1 MMRSSSGTS
10 ADSLMREAL
19 GAFDTCLG
27 TLAQIE
33 ERARALGQ
41 ETETAHQMMQ
51 RYLHDVGLISQSTPH
66 DVQMPARPSSGPVSV
81 DHEAIYRDE
90 VALQQAAVRLRTL
103 QGKLDYLTNM
113 LRTGRAHVLGSD
125 PGAAEAAPWATA
137 VRAARIEAQEDER
150 QRLAREVHDGPAQVL
165 ANAILNL
172 EYCEMVAT
180 RAPGELAPELQR
192 LRQVMREGL
201 IEVRR
206 FMFDLRPTMLAS
218 MGLNATLARSIE
230 DFRQAHQIAV
240 TATLPHQELAIDDNA
255 QIVIFRVVQES
266 LQNIHKHAEATA
278 VWIDLARQADGTIR
292 LHVADN
298 GKGFDHQRLLPT
310 LPSGMGMIGMRERAA
325 LLGGTLAVESA
336 LGRGT
341 SVTLLL
347 PAHAAQPIGTGTPT
361 GRVAMSLEAGA

>member
-1 MMRSSSGTS
+1 MRSSSGTS

-19 GAFDTCLG
+19 GAIDACLG
-27 TLAQIE
+27 TLAQID

-66 DVQMPARPSSGPVSV
+66 DVQMPARATSGPVSV

-90 VALQQAAVRLRTL
+90 VALQQSVVRLRTL
-103 QGKLDYLTNM
+103 QGKTDYLTNI
-113 LRTGRAHVLGSD
+113 LRMGRAHVLGSD

-180 RAPGELAPELQR
+180 RAPSELAPELQR

-230 DFRQAHQIAV
+230 DFQQAHQIAV
-240 TATLPHQELAIDDNA
+240 TTALPHQELEIDDNA

-266 LQNIHKHAEATA
+266 LQNIHKHAEATT
-278 VWIDLARQADGTIR
+278 VRVELARQADGTIR
-292 LHVADN
+292 LQVIDN
-298 GKGFDHQRLLPT
+298 GKGFDHQRVLPT
-310 LPSGMGMIGMRERAA
+310 LPSGMGMIGMKERAT
-325 LLGGTLAVESA
+325 LLGGTLTIESS

-347 PAHAAQPIGTGTPT
+347 PTHEAQPLTSDAAGT
-361 GRVAMSLEAGA
+361 RVAMAMEAGT